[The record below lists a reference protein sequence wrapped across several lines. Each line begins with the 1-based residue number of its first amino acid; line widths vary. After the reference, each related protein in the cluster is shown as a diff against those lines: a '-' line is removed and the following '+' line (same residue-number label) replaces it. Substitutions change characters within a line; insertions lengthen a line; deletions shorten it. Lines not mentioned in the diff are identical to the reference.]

1 MNRNRNRVALSLTL
15 LGLVGISLSA
25 TAAQS
30 ATADAA
36 SKGAQVYCFMRSNG
50 NNHEVSWTAS
60 YALIKRQGN
69 SLFKT
74 SPNHAAVLITEAVV
88 NEPSSYPN
96 CGQYLGDLFGN
107 SKNSLS
113 VADQESS
120 DETVIDSY
128 NSGNTNTTTPSST
141 DHEQHYSY

>member
-1 MNRNRNRVALSLTL
+1 MNRNRVALSLTM

-30 ATADAA
+30 APTDPA

-96 CGQYLGDLFGN
+96 CGQYLGDLYGGN
-107 SKNSLS
+107 KGSSS
-113 VADQESS
+113 GADQEHG

-128 NSGNTNTTTPSST
+128 SSGNTNTTTPAST
-141 DHEQHYSY
+141 DHEPHYSY